1 MMHQRKSKKILI
13 YFFLLFMF
21 GSINNISINELNFPK
36 IKNINIYGLENRESD
51 TLLKNIESLSLG
63 NIFFLRSNEIKNLIE
78 KNSLVENYKIFKK
91 YPETLDIKIKKTRF
105 LAKINND
112 GKIFIIGSN
121 GKLIKNDNIRELP
134 FIFGKPDIKEFL
146 KIKKNIDQS
155 NFTYDQIK
163 NLFFFPSK
171 RWDIELKNNIIIKL
185 PNENITDSIESVYQF
200 IKVNNSQNITVIDA
214 RIKNQII
221 INE

>member
-13 YFFLLFMF
+13 YIFLLFMF

-51 TLLKNIESLSLG
+51 NLLKNIESLSLD

-78 KNSLVENYKIFKK
+78 KNSFVENYKISKK

-121 GKLIKNDNIRELP
+121 GKLIKNDHIRELP